1 MTPRFLAWAPG
12 KWMVRLLA
20 GILEGSR
27 LGQKGVKI
35 PFGTWVSGACG
46 ASKWRQSTGE
56 GKHKRLEFQRLSGD
70 GAQGS
75 TQEKQ
80 QIQSGRLKRKG
91 DPGERSQQEEWHVH
105 VQL

>member
-1 MTPRFLAWAPG
+1 
-12 KWMVRLLA
+12 MVRLLA